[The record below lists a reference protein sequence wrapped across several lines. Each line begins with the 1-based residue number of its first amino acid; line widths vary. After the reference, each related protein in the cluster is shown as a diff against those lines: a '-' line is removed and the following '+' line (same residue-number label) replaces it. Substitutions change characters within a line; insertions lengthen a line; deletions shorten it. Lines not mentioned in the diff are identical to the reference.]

1 MQYNYD
7 FEIAALVVMT
17 IVLLHFLF
25 VRQFPTEKAKTY
37 FKLLLVCIG
46 ECVFNI
52 LSCIGLADAAVV
64 PEYWNELFAFA
75 FFALEGLCSYYIFR
89 YIMVICELVKRKNFL
104 VKVVGILPFLF
115 FELMVVL
122 TPLNHFFYYFKD
134 GVYYQGYGAWYG
146 YAYISY
152 YFLLN
157 LVLVLIHRKV
167 VHTRL
172 KAIIFIY
179 TVTAVG
185 AIALQ
190 YLMRGLLLTSTAN
203 VIILLM
209 LYLAMQNPDELLD
222 TVTGMANEKVFLIQL
237 KNMIENGEKKAIITV
252 YIRHYHHITHM
263 LGVENGNQILAD
275 VGTYLVKLCGKFHV
289 FHNTEDTF
297 IILVDSEKEK
307 RYIEEQI
314 RKRFLTGW
322 SAQKNNVMLDMAM
335 IVQYYPQ
342 DFSSI
347 SEYKNMWE
355 YLLEYAKN
363 AGNQTVFETNQ
374 QFLEKYRRRNKIEF
388 AVKRALREKSFEVY
402 YQPIYSLKEKRIVS
416 LEALVRLRDEE
427 LGFISPE
434 EFIPLAEKNGMI
446 HQIGEQVLEECC
458 KFLSKH
464 VLSNESLGLQ
474 TIHVNVSAVQCLRQ
488 NLKETILNVLEK
500 FHVPASMISLEITEG
515 TAIRAPELMQK
526 HMWELGKAG
535 IHFALDDYGSGNANC
550 SYLIR
555 FPFREIKIDKEIV
568 WAYFEDK
575 SARIVLQNEISIMKQ
590 LGLPLIVEGVE
601 NKEQSEEM
609 ERLGVDYIQ
618 GYYYG
623 RPMSELDCLRFIRK
637 CNERQQS

>member
-307 RYIEEQI
+307 RYTEEQI

-402 YQPIYSLKEKRIVS
+402 YQPIYSLKEKRIAS

-515 TAIRAPELMQK
+515 TAIRAPELMHK

>member
-1 MQYNYD
+1 MRYNYD

-25 VRQFPTEKAKTY
+25 VRQFPIDKTKTY
-37 FKLLLVCIG
+37 FKLLLVCIW
-46 ECVFNI
+46 ECIFNI
-52 LSCIGLADAAVV
+52 LSCIGIADAAVV
-64 PEYWNELFAFA
+64 PEKWNELLAFA
-75 FFALEGLCSYYIFR
+75 FFVLEGLCSYYIFQ
-89 YIMVICELVKRKNFL
+89 YIMVICELGKRKSFL
-104 VKVVGILPFLF
+104 VKAAGILPFAF

-122 TPLNHFFYYFKD
+122 TPWNHFFYYFKD
-134 GVYYQGYGAWYG
+134 GVYHQGFGAWYG

-157 LVLVLIHRKV
+157 LILVLVHRKV
-167 VHTRL
+167 VNARL
-172 KAIIFIY
+172 KVIVFIY
-179 TVTAVG
+179 TAIAVG
-185 AIALQ
+185 AIVLQ
-190 YLMRGLLLTSTAN
+190 YVVRGLLLTSTAN

-209 LYLAMQNPDELLD
+209 LYLAMQNSGELLD
-222 TVTGMANEKVFLIQL
+222 TVTGIANEKAFQMRL
-237 KNMIENGEKKAIITV
+237 KNMIEDGEKKAIITV
-252 YIRHYHHITHM
+252 YIRHYHHITNM
-263 LGVENGNQILAD
+263 LGFENSNQILAD
-275 VGTYLVKLCGKFHV
+275 VGLYLVKLCGRYHV
-289 FHNTEDTF
+289 FHNAEDTF
-297 IILVDSEKEK
+297 TILVDSEKE
-307 RYIEEQI
+307 RESIEEQI
-314 RKRFLTGW
+314 KKRLMAGW
-322 SAQKNNVMLDMAM
+322 WVQKNNVVLNTA
-335 IVQYYPQ
+335 IIIQHYPQ

-347 SEYKNMWE
+347 SEYKSLWE

-363 AGNQTVFETNQ
+363 AGNQVVFETNQ

-388 AVKRALREKSFEVY
+388 AVERALREKSFEVY

-416 LEALVRLRDEE
+416 LEALVRLKDEE

-446 HQIGEQVLEECC
+446 HQMGEQVLEECC

-464 VLSNESLGLQ
+464 VLSNDSLGLKN
-474 TIHVNVSAVQCLRQ
+474 IHVNVSAVQCLRQ
-488 NLKETILNVLEK
+488 NLKETILSVLEK
-500 FHVPASMISLEITEG
+500 FHIPASMISLEITEG

-526 HMWELGKAG
+526 HMRELGKAG

-575 SARIVLQNEISIMKQ
+575 SARVVLQNEISTMKQ

-623 RPMSELDCLRFIRK
+623 RPMPELECLRFIRK
-637 CNERQQS
+637 CNERQQG